1 MLFQMKDTSL
11 LNYVTVSDI
20 SSSTTAPKIS
30 KFTSETPTRY
40 RWTFSFRP
48 SPLFCFIFPISI
60 LTLHSDELSLY
71 VEFNSLTLFHIYIY
85 YINTTQKTYKTLPV
99 PHKAPSSDFLV
110 NISPKGP
117 LQLQNTFAY
126 FWNSIYRNLS
136 LYYFCLAASLACF
149 CLFLDKFRLTELL
162 QEQQRKFSYTLHSVF
177 FLCQQFL

>member
-1 MLFQMKDTSL
+1 MRILILVIFKISFLVSDTPLFYYTGTWYWFNLLYLKLNVLFQMKDTSL

-20 SSSTTAPKIS
+20 ISSSTTAPKIS
-30 KFTSETPTRY
+30 KFTSETPIRY

-48 SPLFCFIFPISI
+48 SPLFCFIFPLSI

-117 LQLQNTFAY
+117 L
-126 FWNSIYRNLS
+126 
-136 LYYFCLAASLACF
+136 
-149 CLFLDKFRLTELL
+149 
-162 QEQQRKFSYTLHSVF
+162 
-177 FLCQQFL
+177 